1 MTFMF
6 LAVSAFDMAL
16 SIIGVAAAASF
27 SNGSSPFIPSLA
39 SETCAG
45 RMTRRLMTCFASPG
59 LASLSLGCNRCP
71 IAEIGANR
79 MMKNSE
85 SKKRARESEV
95 FILRCLLLSFVGLL
109 IGRGLG
115 LQRMDAAHNH
125 QTVHRRG
132 L

>member
-1 MTFMF
+1 M
-6 LAVSAFDMAL
+6 
-16 SIIGVAAAASF
+16 IGVAAAASF
-27 SNGSSPFIPSLA
+27 SSGSSPFIPSLA

-45 RMTRRLMTCFASPG
+45 RMTTRLMTCFATPD

-71 IAEIGANR
+71 IARMGANR

-85 SKKRARESEV
+85 NKQRARESDV
-95 FILRCLLLSFVGLL
+95 FILACPLLSFVGLL
-109 IGRGLG
+109 IWRGLG
-115 LQRMDAAHNH
+115 LQRLDAAHDH